1 MSYICHI
8 MNVVPHVKRQT
19 AKCEAHA
26 KPMRNPC
33 EAKPCSQCKAGAP
46 GPRDAR
52 DALANRC
59 WASTSLDVSGCL
71 WMSLDVSGCLWSCA
85 VLSWMQHVRS
95 ARIHWCRRHFH
106 FFHFF
111 HFLPATRNLLPCCRY
126 PASSLIAR
134 AVKPFRPPNQWWM
147 RLKAITLTFPP
158 AQTKL
163 TLRWLRWE
171 PAPHRWR
178 GIVPAHH
185 QDTNLALLSHLV
197 TQFVSIA
204 EILYHNWS

>member
-8 MNVVPHVKRQT
+8 MNVVP
-19 AKCEAHA
+19 
-26 KPMRNPC
+26 PC
-33 EAKPCSQCKAGAP
+33 ETSNSEMRSPCETYTAKPCSQCNAGAP

-71 WMSLDVSGCLWSCA
+71 WSCA

-95 ARIHWCRRHFH
+95 ARIHLCRRHFH

-111 HFLPATRNLLPCCRY
+111 PATRNLLPCCY
-126 PASSLIAR
+126 PLPCLFTDRTCGETFPSSKSMVDA
-134 AVKPFRPPNQWWM
+134 W

-163 TLRWLRWE
+163 TLR
-171 PAPHRWR
+171 
-178 GIVPAHH
+178 
-185 QDTNLALLSHLV
+185 
-197 TQFVSIA
+197 
-204 EILYHNWS
+204 